1 MTLGR
6 TIGMEGLMSDG
17 TDSVTARWFWGGVIL
32 TVAIAI
38 FIYGTDGMGEWE
50 CPNPPYKIGQLC
62 PVSAEVF
69 VEDGIGMRIFV
80 VLAYTFLVGFPAAF
94 YGSEIIIDKFGPVR
108 SSSGDTSNASYAAVV
123 EEDMSVAEA
132 AELHG
137 VTEATIRRW
146 IKEDRLTGHKDEKG
160 RWRIST

>member
-17 TDSVTARWFWGGVIL
+17 TDSGTARGFWGGVIL

-38 FIYGTDGMGEWE
+38 FIYGTDGMGGWE

-80 VLAYTFLVGFPAAF
+80 VLAYTLLAGFPAAF
-94 YGSEIIIDKFGPVR
+94 YGSEIIVDKFGPARVNGGEA
-108 SSSGDTSNASYAAVV
+108 SSAGYASVV
-123 EEDMSVAEA
+123 EEGISVAEA
-132 AELHG
+132 AEIHG

-146 IKEDRLTGHKDEKG
+146 IKEDRLTGYKDEKG
-160 RWRIST
+160 RWRISR